1 MTALHR
7 SMCGQTLYAAL
18 VADLTTIFYA
28 TDLMDDPHDS
38 TTITFSRS
46 FPSPRLSFEALRAVP
61 RSVSQLTPFSHA
73 LLASFSPRMGID
85 VSPRWVPDWVPES
98 VPNTRPPTALA
109 AFVTFH
115 TKFRRGRDRHT
126 ILTSL
131 TLSLTLPSSHRP
143 TFCSRINVK
152 RASSLPAPAER

>member
-61 RSVSQLTPFSHA
+61 RSVSHPSYT
-73 LLASFSPRMGID
+73 LLASFSLSMGID
-85 VSPRWVPDWVPES
+85 VSPRWVPGWVPEP

-152 RASSLPAPAER
+152 RTSSLPAPSER